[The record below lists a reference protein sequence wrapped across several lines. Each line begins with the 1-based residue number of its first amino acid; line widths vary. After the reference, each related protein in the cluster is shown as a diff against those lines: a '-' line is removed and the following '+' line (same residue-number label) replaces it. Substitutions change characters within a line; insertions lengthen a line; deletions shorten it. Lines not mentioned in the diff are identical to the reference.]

1 MINSYIKLL
10 EEAKELLV
18 DMYRVADDSV
28 ADYIIQIQTCIN
40 FIDKALET
48 EDRLDI
54 FRALQKIYDTLEK
67 EYDEDEYGDIV
78 DRIERALNGLH
89 ENIISKSDLKK
100 LTKFVLTEIA
110 AIEQKPTNFL
120 DFLEKQI
127 RSQSENNP
135 VFNDISKAH
144 YACKKNIYNMIQATR
159 IMIQSNVKDLKKE
172 SNIAAHSFSDNG
184 TTLMEIT
191 IDWAQKMDEITL
203 KSKRGEIDRIMNK
216 IPHHL
221 IEIKNSLINIK
232 NEISKHQNYILAM
245 EIVKDMNLIFQ
256 TLNEDVDDLF
266 ELGLKYGLGKK
277 K

>member
-1 MINSYIKLL
+1 
-10 EEAKELLV
+10 
-18 DMYRVADDSV
+18 
-28 ADYIIQIQTCIN
+28 
-40 FIDKALET
+40 
-48 EDRLDI
+48 
-54 FRALQKIYDTLEK
+54 
-67 EYDEDEYGDIV
+67 
-78 DRIERALNGLH
+78 
-89 ENIISKSDLKK
+89 
-100 LTKFVLTEIA
+100 
-110 AIEQKPTNFL
+110 
-120 DFLEKQI
+120 
-127 RSQSENNP
+127 
-135 VFNDISKAH
+135 
-144 YACKKNIYNMIQATR
+144 MIQATR